1 MALHVAG
8 MALAL
13 IGGKP
18 RTVIGSRKSEVRP
31 PSTREGNRGRGE
43 PFFFIF
49 SFYLPYFIVFYP
61 FPLPRFAVQLAMI
74 QTNGVLAELRAL
86 FPGRVF
92 DVQTMETLGDK
103 VLDVALSKVR
113 QRNVRARVQ
122 CTWPHSVTGW
132 LCYILWAH
140 PYVQGQPVARSS
152 PY

>member
-1 MALHVAG
+1 
-8 MALAL
+8 
-13 IGGKP
+13 
-18 RTVIGSRKSEVRP
+18 
-31 PSTREGNRGRGE
+31 
-43 PFFFIF
+43 
-49 SFYLPYFIVFYP
+49 
-61 FPLPRFAVQLAMI
+61 MI

-132 LCYILWAH
+132 MCYILWAH